1 MRSIYFD
8 IISCAEVI
16 VPLMLILDSIED
28 HLFLTARIVELIH
41 CDDPWVR
48 YPPHILPFVYPLLDT
63 ISEISAQNLYFWS
76 ISPRILCILCG
87 GTKYLTPLPTK
98 TDSTLE
104 RRILGE
110 LFLSLS

>member
-98 TDSTLE
+98 N
-104 RRILGE
+104 G
-110 LFLSLS
+110 